1 MTTENQIKGVI
12 GQIAR
17 IREQVNLIIEKELR
31 NADISGV
38 LPAHGSILYF
48 LFKQSAP
55 VAMKEVVEQVGRVKS
70 TVTGMINTLEQHG
83 YVEKFQSLEDGRVM
97 LVQLTEKG
105 RTIRPDFE
113 KISKKLQ
120 KKVVGDMPSDDRET
134 LVRLLMQVA
143 ANLEK

>member
-1 MTTENQIKGVI
+1 
-12 GQIAR
+12 
-17 IREQVNLIIEKELR
+17 
-31 NADISGV
+31 
-38 LPAHGSILYF
+38 
-48 LFKQSAP
+48 
-55 VAMKEVVEQVGRVKS
+55 
-70 TVTGMINTLEQHG
+70 
-83 YVEKFQSLEDGRVM
+83 M